1 MLSAINNLFRNFSRI
16 LDRYIVFKFL
26 GAFFFLL
33 AIVIIICVV
42 VDFSEK
48 SDEIF
53 DKQIPM
59 SELFGD
65 YYMNFIPFWANLLS
79 PVCIFLAVIFFTARL
94 AQRTELIPILTSG
107 VSFMRLL
114 APYIFTAALLAGI
127 SFYLKGYLVPRAT
140 EQQIEFEYKYFKKRK
155 IHKDRHVHKKVASD
169 TFVYINFYNKNKKE
183 GFNFTLERK
192 DGADFLT
199 RIKAEKAIWVDS
211 TTSWKLQKVWRRD
224 FNGEQQNLKYFAE
237 LDTTFL
243 LSPDDIFVKEMLEAS
258 MTNEELAEFIRLEE
272 MRGSDILQN
281 LYFEQQ
287 RRYADPIAVIILTL
301 IGFAMSSRKTR
312 GGIALQIGIGLMIS
326 FFYIILLFAGKAL
339 ISDTFSPFY
348 AVWLPNFIFFPLS
361 LFLLWI
367 SPK

>member
-1 MLSAINNLFRNFSRI
+1 MLSLFNKLFRNTSRI

-53 DKQIPM
+53 EKKIPM
-59 SELFGD
+59 AELFGD
-65 YYMNFIPFWANLLS
+65 YYLNFIPFWANLLS
-79 PVCIFLAVIFFTARL
+79 PVCIFLAVIFFTSRL
-94 AQRTELIPILTSG
+94 AHRTELIPILTSG
-107 VSFMRLL
+107 VSFLRLL
-114 APYIFTAALLAGI
+114 APYLFTAILLAGS
-127 SFYLKGYLVPRAT
+127 SFYLKGYMVPRAT
-140 EQQIEFEYKYFKKRK
+140 EKQIEFEYKYFNKRK
-155 IHKDRHVHKKVASD
+155 IHKDRDVHKKVAAD
-169 TFVYINFYNKNKKE
+169 TYVYINFYNKNKME
-183 GFNFTLERK
+183 GHGFTLERK

-199 RIKAEKAIWVDS
+199 RIKAERAQWVDS
-211 TTSWKLQKVWRRD
+211 TRSWHLKKVWRRD
-224 FNGEQQNLKYFAE
+224 FQGERQSLRYIAD

-258 MTNEELAEFIRLEE
+258 MTNTELAEFIRLEE

-281 LYFEQQ
+281 LYFERH
-287 RRYADPIAVIILTL
+287 RRFADPVAVIILTL

-339 ISDTFSPFY
+339 ISDTFPPFY
-348 AVWLPNFIFFPLS
+348 AVWLPNFIFFPIAI
-361 LFLLWI
+361 FLLWL

>member
-1 MLSAINNLFRNFSRI
+1 MLSVFNKLFRNTSRI

-26 GAFFFLL
+26 GSFFFLL

-48 SDEIF
+48 SDDIF
-53 DKQIPM
+53 EKQIPM
-59 SELFGD
+59 AELFGD
-65 YYMNFIPFWANLLS
+65 YYLNFIPFWANLLS
-79 PVCIFLAVIFFTARL
+79 PVCIFLAVIFFTSRL
-94 AQRTELIPILTSG
+94 AHRTELIPILTSG
-107 VSFMRLL
+107 ISFMRIL
-114 APYIFTAALLAGI
+114 APYIFTALLLAGI

-140 EQQIEFEYKYFKKRK
+140 EHQIEFEYKYFKKKK
-155 IHKDRHVHKKVASD
+155 IHKDRDVHKKVASD
-169 TFVYINFYNKNKKE
+169 TYVYINFYNKNKME
-183 GFNFTLERK
+183 GYGFTLERK

-211 TTSWKLQKVWRRD
+211 TDSWQLQKVWRRD
-224 FNGEQQNLKYFAE
+224 FSGQRQNLKYFAQ

-258 MTNEELAEFIRLEE
+258 MTNDELREFIRLEE

-287 RRYADPIAVIILTL
+287 RRYADPIAVLILTL

-348 AVWLPNFIFFPLS
+348 AVWLPNFIFFPLAV
-361 LFLLWI
+361 FLLWL